1 MTPLI
6 SIVAPL
12 YNERE
17 SFGPLVE
24 RLNTLMDKLPYPVE
38 VVLVDDGSRDNT
50 ADLIRLTAL
59 SDPRYH
65 GVLLARNFGHQT
77 AVTAGMAVATGTE
90 AVLIIDGDLQDPPE
104 LLPEFYAHIQNGYD
118 VVYAVR
124 RKRKEGVLKRF
135 AYATFYRILKN
146 ISYVDIPLDSG
157 DFSMVSRR
165 VVDIMNRMPE
175 ESRFLRGMRSW
186 IGFKQIG
193 VEYERSERVA
203 GVPKYSFKML
213 RRLAYNGIFNF
224 SDFPVKF
231 IIRTGALTILI
242 AVIYLVQTLVKKYMF
257 GTVPQGFTALLFVII
272 LFGGI
277 QLMAL
282 GIIGEYVLRV
292 FFQVKG
298 RPLFVIREEIRN
310 GEVDRVVRPDMSNLP
325 QPDTNRVP

>member
-17 SFGPLVE
+17 SFGPLIE
-24 RLNTLMDKLPYPVE
+24 RLNALMDKLPYPVE

-77 AVTAGMAVATGTE
+77 AVTAGMAAARGTE

-104 LLPEFYAHIQNGYD
+104 LLEEFYAHIQNGYD

-135 AYATFYRILKN
+135 AYSTFYRILKN

-165 VVDIMNRMPE
+165 VVDIMNKMPE

-224 SDFPVKF
+224 SEFPVKF
-231 IIRTGALTILI
+231 IIRTGAFAIGI
-242 AVIYLVQTLVKKYMF
+242 ALIYLIQTLVKKYVF

-272 LFGGI
+272 LFSGI

-298 RPLFVIREEIRN
+298 RPLFVVREEICEQRTMDSEQRAVNN
-310 GEVDRVVRPDMSNLP
+310 G
-325 QPDTNRVP
+325 Q

>member
-1 MTPLI
+1 
-6 SIVAPL
+6 
-12 YNERE
+12 
-17 SFGPLVE
+17 
-24 RLNTLMDKLPYPVE
+24 VE

-77 AVTAGMAVATGTE
+77 AVTAGMAVARGTE
-90 AVLIIDGDLQDPPE
+90 AVFIIDGDLQDPPE
-104 LLPEFYAHIQNGYD
+104 LLPNFYEHIQNGYD

-124 RKRKEGVLKRF
+124 RKRKENFLKRF
-135 AYATFYRILKN
+135 AYSTFYRILKN

-165 VVDIMNRMPE
+165 VVDLMNQMPE

-186 IGFKQIG
+186 VGFRQIG

-203 GVPKYSFKML
+203 GSPKYTFRML
-213 RRLAYNGIFNF
+213 RNLAYNGIFNF
-224 SDFPVKF
+224 SEFPVKF
-231 IIRTGALTILI
+231 IIRTGALIMGIATVYLI
-242 AVIYLVQTLVKKYMF
+242 QTLVKKYLF
-257 GTVPQGFTALLFVII
+257 GTVPQGFTALLFVIV
-272 LFGGI
+272 LFSGI

-282 GIIGEYVLRV
+282 GIIGEYVLRI

-298 RPLFVIREEIRN
+298 RPLFVLKEEIRD
-310 GEVDRVVRPDMSNLP
+310 GAVQRSSSPP
-325 QPDTNRVP
+325 PTAT

>member
-1 MTPLI
+1 MTKEPLI

-17 SFGPLVE
+17 SFGPLLE
-24 RLNTLMDKLPYPVE
+24 RLNALMDALPYPIE

-50 ADLIRLTAL
+50 ADLIRMAALTDA
-59 SDPRYH
+59 RYH

-77 AVTAGMAVATGTE
+77 AVTAGMAAARGTE
-90 AVLIIDGDLQDPPE
+90 AILIIDGDLQDPPE
-104 LLPEFYAHIQNGYD
+104 LLPDFYEHIKNGYD

-124 RKRKEGVLKRF
+124 RKRKENFLKRF
-135 AYATFYRILKN
+135 AYSTFYRILKN

-165 VVDIMNRMPE
+165 VVNLMNQMPE

-186 IGFKQIG
+186 VGFRQIG
-193 VEYERSERVA
+193 VAYERSERVA
-203 GVPKYSFKML
+203 GAPKYSFKML

-224 SDFPVKF
+224 SEFPIKF
-231 IIRTGALTILI
+231 IIRTGALAIAV
-242 AVIYLVQTLVKKYMF
+242 AVIYLVQTLIKKYVF
-257 GTVPQGFTALLFVII
+257 GTVPQGFTALLFVIV
-272 LFGGI
+272 LFSGI

-282 GIIGEYVLRV
+282 GIIGEYVLRI

-298 RPLFVIREEIRN
+298 RPLFVVREEIRDQRSVN
-310 GEVDRVVRPDMSNLP
+310 ND
-325 QPDTNRVP
+325 

>member
-1 MTPLI
+1 MDAPLV

-12 YNERE
+12 FNERE

-24 RLNTLMDKLPYPVE
+24 RLNTLMDSLPYRVE

-59 SDPRYH
+59 SDSRYH
-65 GVLLARNFGHQT
+65 GVLLARNFGHQI
-77 AVTAGMAVATGTE
+77 AVTAGMAAAMGSE

-104 LLPEFYAHIQNGYD
+104 LLPEFYGHIQNGYD

-124 RKRKEGVLKRF
+124 RKRKEGILKRF
-135 AYATFYRILKN
+135 AYSTFYRILKS

-165 VVDIMNRMPE
+165 VVNIMNQMPE

-213 RRLAYNGIFNF
+213 RQLAYNGVFNF
-224 SDFPVKF
+224 SEFPVKF
-231 IIRTGALTILI
+231 IIRTGALAIGI
-242 AVIYLVQTLVKKYMF
+242 ALIYLIQTLVKKYVF

-272 LFGGI
+272 LFSGI

-298 RPLFVIREEIRN
+298 RPLFVVREEIVAQRTV
-310 GEVDRVVRPDMSNLP
+310 GSEQRAVSNE
-325 QPDTNRVP
+325 Q

>member
-1 MTPLI
+1 MAYPII

-12 YNERE
+12 FNERE

-24 RLNTLMDKLPYPVE
+24 RLNALMDSLPYAVE

-59 SDPRYH
+59 ADPRYH

-77 AVTAGMAVATGTE
+77 AVTAGMATATGTE
-90 AVLIIDGDLQDPPE
+90 AILIIDGDLQDPPE

-135 AYATFYRILKN
+135 AYSTFYRILKN

-165 VVDIMNRMPE
+165 VVNIMNQMPE

-186 IGFKQIG
+186 VGFKQIG
-193 VEYERSERVA
+193 VEYDRSERVA

-213 RRLAYNGIFNF
+213 RHLAYNGIFNF
-224 SDFPVKF
+224 SEFPVKF
-231 IIRTGALTILI
+231 IIRTGALAIGI
-242 AVIYLVQTLVKKYMF
+242 ALIYLIQTLFKKYVF
-257 GTVPQGFTALLFVII
+257 GTVPQGFTALLFVIV
-272 LFGGI
+272 LFSGI

-298 RPLFVIREEIRN
+298 RPLFVVQEEIMNQSKVELSRK
-310 GEVDRVVRPDMSNLP
+310 S
-325 QPDTNRVP
+325 

>member
-1 MTPLI
+1 MNAPLV

-12 YNERE
+12 FNERE

-24 RLNTLMDKLPYPVE
+24 RLNALMDSLPYRVE

-59 SDPRYH
+59 SDSRYH
-65 GVLLARNFGHQT
+65 GVLLARNFGHQI
-77 AVTAGMAVATGTE
+77 AVTAGMAAAMGSE

-104 LLPEFYAHIQNGYD
+104 LLPDFYRHIKNGYD

-124 RKRKEGVLKRF
+124 WKRKEGILKRF
-135 AYATFYRILKN
+135 AYSTFYRILKS

-165 VVDIMNRMPE
+165 VVDIMNQMPE

-186 IGFKQIG
+186 VGFKQIG
-193 VEYERSERVA
+193 VAYERSERVS

-213 RRLAYNGIFNF
+213 RQLAYNGIFNF
-224 SDFPVKF
+224 SDFPVKC
-231 IIRTGALTILI
+231 IIRTGALAFGVAL
-242 AVIYLVQTLVKKYMF
+242 IYLIQTLVNKYFF
-257 GTVPQGFTALLFVII
+257 GTVPQGFTALLFVIV
-272 LFGGI
+272 LFSGI

-298 RPLFVIREEIRN
+298 RPLFVVREDIQIDVGTR
-310 GEVDRVVRPDMSNLP
+310 
-325 QPDTNRVP
+325 

>member
-1 MTPLI
+1 MTTNDPLI

-12 YNERE
+12 FNERE

-24 RLNTLMDKLPYPVE
+24 RLNTLMDSLPYRVE

-77 AVTAGMAVATGTE
+77 AVTAGMAAAMGSE

-104 LLPEFYAHIQNGYD
+104 LLPEFYGHIQNGYD

-124 RKRKEGVLKRF
+124 RKRKEGILKRF
-135 AYATFYRILKN
+135 AYSTFYRILKS

-165 VVDIMNRMPE
+165 VVNIMNQMPE

-213 RRLAYNGIFNF
+213 RQLAYNGIFNF
-224 SDFPVKF
+224 SEFPVTF
-231 IIRTGALTILI
+231 IIRTGALAIGI
-242 AVIYLVQTLVKKYMF
+242 ALIYLIQTLVKKYVF

-272 LFGGI
+272 LFSGI

-298 RPLFVIREEIRN
+298 RPLFVVREEIANQRTV
-310 GEVDRVVRPDMSNLP
+310 GSEQRAVGSR
-325 QPDTNRVP
+325 Q

>member
-1 MTPLI
+1 MVKCC
-6 SIVAPL
+6 SIL
-12 YNERE
+12 Y
-17 SFGPLVE
+17 
-24 RLNTLMDKLPYPVE
+24 
-38 VVLVDDGSRDNT
+38 
-50 ADLIRLTAL
+50 
-59 SDPRYH
+59 
-65 GVLLARNFGHQT
+65 
-77 AVTAGMAVATGTE
+77 
-90 AVLIIDGDLQDPPE
+90 
-104 LLPEFYAHIQNGYD
+104 IQNGYD
-118 VVYAVR
+118 VVYVVR

-135 AYATFYRILKN
+135 AYSTFYRILKN

-165 VVDIMNRMPE
+165 VVDIMNKMPE

-224 SDFPVKF
+224 SEFPVKF
-231 IIRTGALTILI
+231 IIRTGAFAIGIALLYLI
-242 AVIYLVQTLVKKYMF
+242 QTLVKKYVF

-272 LFGGI
+272 LFSGI

-298 RPLFVIREEIRN
+298 RPLFVVREEICEQRTMDSEQRAVNN
-310 GEVDRVVRPDMSNLP
+310 G
-325 QPDTNRVP
+325 Q

>member
-1 MTPLI
+1 MTDKPRI

-17 SFGPLVE
+17 SFNPLIQ
-24 RLNTLMDKLPYPVE
+24 RLNTLMDSLPYPVE

-59 SDPRYH
+59 TDSRYH

-77 AVTAGMAVATGTE
+77 AVTAGMAAARGTE

-104 LLPEFYAHIQNGYD
+104 LLTDFYEHIKNGYD

-124 RKRKEGVLKRF
+124 RKRKENVFKRF
-135 AYATFYRILKN
+135 AYSTFYRILKN

-165 VVDIMNRMPE
+165 VIDLMNQMPE

-186 IGFKQIG
+186 IGFTQIG
-193 VEYERSERVA
+193 VSYERSERVA
-203 GVPKYSFKML
+203 GTPKYSFRML
-213 RRLAYNGIFNF
+213 RQLAYNGIFNF
-224 SDFPVKF
+224 SEFPVKF
-231 IIRTGALTILI
+231 IIRTGALVTGI
-242 AVIYLVQTLVKKYMF
+242 ALVYLLQTLFKKFMF
-257 GTVPQGFTALLFVII
+257 GTVPQGFTALLFVIV
-272 LFGGI
+272 LFSGI
-277 QLMAL
+277 QLVAL
-282 GIIGEYVLRV
+282 GIIGEYVLRI

-298 RPLFVIREEIRN
+298 RPLFVVKEEIVEQRT
-310 GEVDRVVRPDMSNLP
+310 V
-325 QPDTNRVP
+325 NREQRTTISEQ

>member
-1 MTPLI
+1 MDAPLV

-12 YNERE
+12 FNERE

-24 RLNTLMDKLPYPVE
+24 RLNALMDSLPYRVE

-59 SDPRYH
+59 ADPRYH

-77 AVTAGMAVATGTE
+77 AVTAGMAAATGSE
-90 AVLIIDGDLQDPPE
+90 AILIIDGDLQDPPE
-104 LLPEFYAHIQNGYD
+104 LLPEFYGHIQNGYD

-124 RKRKEGVLKRF
+124 RKRKEGILKRF
-135 AYATFYRILKN
+135 AYSTFYRILKS
-146 ISYVDIPLDSG
+146 ISYVDIPVDSG

-165 VVDIMNRMPE
+165 VVNIMNQMPE

-186 IGFKQIG
+186 VGFKQIG

-213 RRLAYNGIFNF
+213 RQLAYNGIFNF
-224 SDFPVKF
+224 SEFPVKF
-231 IIRTGALTILI
+231 IIRTGALAIGI
-242 AVIYLVQTLVKKYMF
+242 ALIYLIQTLVKKYVF

-272 LFGGI
+272 LFSGI

-298 RPLFVIREEIRN
+298 RPLFVVREEIVN
-310 GEVDRVVRPDMSNLP
+310 GAVSR
-325 QPDTNRVP
+325 Q